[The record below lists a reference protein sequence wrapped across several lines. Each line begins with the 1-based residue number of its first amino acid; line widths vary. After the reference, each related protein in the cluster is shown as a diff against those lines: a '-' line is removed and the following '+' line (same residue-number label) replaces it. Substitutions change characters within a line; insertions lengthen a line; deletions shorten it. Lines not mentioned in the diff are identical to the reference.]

1 MYTVK
6 MRTGLSIM
14 CGLVSVIALITL
26 GYEICREQ
34 VAMEAGIMMI
44 YLTFYAIRKRVVV
57 NVEGFVYY
65 PAIGKKKTVTWSEI
79 DMVKTAPA
87 KYGKD
92 ITIYDRENHRICKLE
107 ASMKNQ
113 ADFIETMRMH
123 YVPIW

>member
-1 MYTVK
+1 MQFEK
-6 MRTGLSIM
+6 GGGKCRRICLLS
-14 CGLVSVIALITL
+14 CDW
-26 GYEICREQ
+26 
-34 VAMEAGIMMI
+34 
-44 YLTFYAIRKRVVV
+44 
-57 NVEGFVYY
+57 
-65 PAIGKKKTVTWSEI
+65 KKKTVTWSEI